1 MKCSKCGNELNDGD
15 LFCGKCGNKI
25 KKSSTKKFSIR
36 QAILIITISTV
47 ILLILIISL
56 MTYLVNLS
64 NSTQETEIKNEKEQ
78 IAQNNIENNIDSAT
92 NGIELKGKKTNG
104 DEITLNFKDEELNRF
119 KDVADNQVNKYF
131 NVEYEELLNKYGT
144 AAMTIYSTEQ
154 SVYLL
159 YDLDNKEIKYL
170 LNYKCTTPAPVM
182 VLYDS
187 YNLIYE
193 NIDEDTNKVSWEFRT
208 GGQQEYIYT
217 DTKALNNYQTRFAKY
232 TSARDEDYELVKS
245 IVENTNNENIA
256 IFDISNL

>member
-159 YDLDNKEIKYL
+159 YDLDSKEIKYL
-170 LNYKCTTPAPVM
+170 LNYQCTTPAPVM